1 MSFYTNSILYGDKT
15 TEELI
20 SYLDFHISFY
30 LDFKDDYPRL
40 KNFMFNKYDFIKC
53 ILRARGVY
61 TA

>member
-20 SYLDFHISFY
+20 SY